1 MSDATRTFRFGFS
14 GEPQLLDTTAL
25 AVRIAASY
33 RVAAAEFAGHGD
45 SMWATFSAQ
54 QAPVIEAIR
63 NNDIVS
69 LGRLLAD
76 PSSNDFLWGY
86 DDLLKTFT
94 EIRMQHP
101 DQAENGARPI
111 YDALVQVG
119 IGIGAIPC
127 PYPEGGQGNPEP
139 PIEVLL
145 QAIDAVFGFKVDFP
159 NPFKMN
165 FGLETSRGIASV
177 RAVQAIYQAW
187 RINQILRYI
196 SGKRVL
202 EIGAG
207 LGRNAYYAR
216 KFGIVDYTIVD
227 IPTTQIAQGYFL
239 SRVCAETEVS
249 MYGEP
254 PATINLR
261 SPDWVRQTDEQFDLI
276 LNVDSLTEMDP
287 AVARRYIKF
296 ARDRARAFLSIN
308 HEVNPVVVR
317 DLFREIGIKPVG
329 RSPYWPRA
337 GYVEELVLQ
346 LELQRGSKLLGPLA
360 RFWRRWACMF
370 GNR

>member
-1 MSDATRTFRFGFS
+1 MSDATRTFSFGFS

-45 SMWATFSAQ
+45 SMWAAFSVQ

-111 YDALVQVG
+111 YDALVQVA
-119 IGIGAIPC
+119 IGVGAIPC

-145 QAIDAVFGFKVDFP
+145 RTIDAVFGFKVDFP

-177 RAVQAIYQAW
+177 RCRPSTRLGALTGYSDTLAV
-187 RINQILRYI
+187 
-196 SGKRVL
+196 
-202 EIGAG
+202 
-207 LGRNAYYAR
+207 
-216 KFGIVDYTIVD
+216 
-227 IPTTQIAQGYFL
+227 
-239 SRVCAETEVS
+239 
-249 MYGEP
+249 
-254 PATINLR
+254 
-261 SPDWVRQTDEQFDLI
+261 
-276 LNVDSLTEMDP
+276 
-287 AVARRYIKF
+287 
-296 ARDRARAFLSIN
+296 
-308 HEVNPVVVR
+308 
-317 DLFREIGIKPVG
+317 RE
-329 RSPYWPRA
+329 
-337 GYVEELVLQ
+337 
-346 LELQRGSKLLGPLA
+346 
-360 RFWRRWACMF
+360 FWRSGRAWAEMLITPASLESRTTRLSTF
-370 GNR
+370 RQRRLLRDIS